1 MHTSTIYTYTRIHIC
16 AAGTVINTFIGG
28 RTGASSNLCLRFG
41 IKGLFLLGMGLQYYN
56 MPYYGY
62 GACFRKH

>member
-1 MHTSTIYTYTRIHIC
+1 MCGRYS
-16 AAGTVINTFIGG
+16 NTFIGD

-62 GACFRKH
+62 SAGAVSENIEQD